1 MSKLHIQATA
11 PSIED
16 STLPAYCVANVHGK
30 SKSVILW
37 ASYIDHRDSAVVYLS
52 SYGGRYLMLP
62 EVNIKLETV
71 KSFD

>member
-1 MSKLHIQATA
+1 MSRLHIQATA
-11 PSIED
+11 PSIAD

-37 ASYIDHRDSAVVYLS
+37 ESYINHRTSAVVYLS

-62 EVNIKLETV
+62 EAKIKLETV
-71 KSFD
+71 RSFD

>member
-1 MSKLHIQATA
+1 MSRLHIQAAA

-37 ASYIDHRDSAVVYLS
+37 ESYINHRTSAVVYLS

-62 EVNIKLETV
+62 EANIKLETV
-71 KSFD
+71 RSFD